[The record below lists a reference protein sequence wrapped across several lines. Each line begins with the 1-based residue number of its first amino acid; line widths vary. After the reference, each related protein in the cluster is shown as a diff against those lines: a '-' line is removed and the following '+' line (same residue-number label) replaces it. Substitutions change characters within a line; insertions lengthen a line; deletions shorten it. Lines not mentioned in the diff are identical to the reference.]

1 MRITL
6 RPVTPVRPVPRV
18 AAVAV
23 IVASAVVLAACSGS
37 PAEPVTSSSAS
48 AAGDGEVTGEITLQT
63 WSLTPTFTDYLNGV
77 IKAFEQEHSGATV
90 KLLDQPG
97 DGYSDKVL
105 SQAASGTLP
114 DVVNLPPEFAFP
126 LAKEGLLADV
136 GAADPDLSSTYVE
149 GAVDAYTY
157 PGIDGVYAYP
167 WYLNTDID
175 YWNSDQMSQCG
186 LDPANLPVTT
196 DDLFTQA
203 AVMHESCADDHLMS
217 RKPQLLDFAR
227 AGIDVLNPDGTE
239 FTFNTSEA
247 AVLLDRYAKA
257 YQDGL
262 LPSAVLNDDYL
273 GNSKLFTQGDVAWT
287 TGGAGS
293 YAEFVKNNPS
303 LKDNIEV
310 SPALDVAPLYVQGLA
325 VSAKSAHPATADA
338 FARFMANA
346 DNQNAFAHL
355 VNIFPSTAASSKD
368 PYFTDEDGTVDA
380 QARVTAF
387 ETLKTARMLE
397 PVVAN
402 DAMKTVL
409 AQQIALAMKG
419 DETSKEALD
428 KAVEKMNQM
437 LADS

>member
-6 RPVTPVRPVPRV
+6 RPVASARRA
-18 AAVAV
+18 AAVGV
-23 IVASAVVLAACSGS
+23 IVASSVVLAACSGS
-37 PAEPVTSSSAS
+37 PSGPGASSSAS
-48 AAGDGEVTGEITLQT
+48 GAAGGEITGEITLQT
-63 WSLTPTFTDYLNGV
+63 WSLTPKFTDYLDGV
-77 IKAFEQEHSGATV
+77 IAAFEKQHPGAKVT
-90 KLLDQPG
+90 LLDQPG

-126 LAKEGLLADV
+126 LAKQGLLTDV
-136 GAADPDLSSTYVE
+136 SLADPELSSTYVE
-149 GAVDAYTY
+149 GALGAYTY
-157 PGIDGVYAYP
+157 PGVKGVYAYP

-175 YWNSDQMSQCG
+175 YWNSEQMSQCG
-186 LDPANLPVTT
+186 LDPTHPPVTT

-203 AVMHESCADDHLMS
+203 AVMHDKCPDNHLMS

-227 AGIDVLNPDGTE
+227 AGIEVLSSDGTT
-239 FTFNTSEA
+239 FTFNTPEA
-247 AVLLDRYAKA
+247 AALLDRYAAA
-257 YQDGL
+257 YQGGL

-293 YAEFVKNNPS
+293 YADFVTNNPS
-303 LKDNIEV
+303 LKGNIVV

-338 FARFMANA
+338 FARFMTNA
-346 DNQNAFAHL
+346 ENQNAFAHL
-355 VNIFPSTAASSKD
+355 VNIFPSTTASSQD
-368 PYFTDEDGTVDA
+368 SYFTAEDGTVDA

-387 ETLKTARMLE
+387 ETLKTARLLE

-419 DETSKEALD
+419 DETSKQALD
-428 KAVEKMNQM
+428 NAVEKMNQM